1 MTAEKSLRTGRQDL
15 IFGTTAFAIGVAA
28 MLLYAWF
35 FARVMFPYSYDSAS
49 YISAARNLLEGKGLL
64 APTLA
69 DGDQDLQTIFLWPPG
84 YPLLIYLFSFVLGTP
99 YAAALFVSRLSL
111 ALVPVAAFWLVRPY
125 CTPGRALLLSLLFW
139 TPLGLM
145 GNAYDTGSDA
155 PFFLFALLSTGA
167 FLRGIDRNDVRFLA
181 ASGALGGASL
191 AIRNI
196 GLFLLASQA
205 VILIVASFEE
215 KFDLKLVFRRAASWG
230 FAAAIPA
237 AALLIWNW
245 TQFGTLSP
253 YDMPPSTV
261 GVMENIGAAM
271 SAYVFDSFP
280 HGQWFAS
287 RYVWVIAILF
297 TLVVLLLLRGT
308 FVRYEQDNPLCRFT
322 LLAVIYAVLGTIMTV
337 AARTRYQWGEP
348 IGIRHI
354 AQYDSFLI
362 ASALIWLGRFWS
374 VQRRTASAVIAAIIL
389 VIVGGRAWFFVQ
401 RYQYLS
407 PASKQPSVSLM
418 GNDREAQK
426 VILHYSRSPQLYDL
440 AARISP
446 ACHVSTNLYTV
457 MDSILGQ
464 NAHDLDE
471 KQLIALDRLYM
482 EILNDRA
489 KTRPALIVLGQT
501 PVIRK
506 TSATW
511 RQALQNALPDFRL
524 LSFDPKSLIVLE
536 SVKGGCLR

>member
-1 MTAEKSLRTGRQDL
+1 MARSGRQDL
-15 IFGTTAFAIGVAA
+15 IFGAAAFAIGVAA
-28 MLLYAWF
+28 MLLYARF
-35 FARVMFPYSYDSAS
+35 FSEVIFPYSYDGAA

-69 DGDQDLQTIFLWPPG
+69 DGDEDLQTISLWPPG
-84 YPLLIYLFSFVLGTP
+84 YPLLIYLFSFVVGTP
-99 YAAALFVSRLSL
+99 YEAALFVSRLSL

-125 CTPGRALLLSLLFW
+125 CSQVRALLLSLLFW
-139 TPLGLM
+139 TPLGLI

-155 PFFLFALLSTGA
+155 PFFLFALLSSGA
-167 FLRGIDRNDVRFLA
+167 FLRGIDRNDVRFLIV
-181 ASGALGGASL
+181 SGALGGASL
-191 AIRNI
+191 VIRNI

-205 VILIVASFEE
+205 AVLIIASVGE
-215 KFDLKLVFRRAASWG
+215 KFDLKLVFRRTASWG
-230 FAAAIPA
+230 FAAAIPT

-261 GVMENIGAAM
+261 GVMENIGAAIG
-271 SAYVFDSFP
+271 AYSLDSFP
-280 HGQWFAS
+280 HIQWLAS
-287 RYVWVIAILF
+287 QHVWVIAILF
-297 TLVVLLLLRGT
+297 AFVVLSLLRGA
-308 FVRYEQDNPLCRFT
+308 FVRYDQDKPLCRFI
-322 LLAVIYAVLGTIMTV
+322 LLAVAYAVLGTIMTV

-348 IGIRHI
+348 ISLRHI

-362 ASALIWLGRFWS
+362 ASALIWLGRFWTAG
-374 VQRRTASAVIAAIIL
+374 RRTAGAVITATVL
-389 VIVGGRAWFFVQ
+389 VIVGGRAWFLAQ

-418 GNDREAQK
+418 GTDREAQNA
-426 VILHYSRSPQLYDL
+426 IMHYSRLPQLHDL

-446 ACHVSTNLYTV
+446 GCHVTTNLYTI
-457 MDSILGQ
+457 MDSTLGQ

-489 KTRPALIVLGQT
+489 KSRPALIVLGQT
-501 PVIRK
+501 PLLRNVP
-506 TSATW
+506 ATW
-511 RQALQNALPDFRL
+511 RQDLEHALPDFQLRT
-524 LSFDPKSLIVLE
+524 FDPASLIVLE
-536 SVKGGCLR
+536 SSKGRCLR

>member
-15 IFGTTAFAIGVAA
+15 VFYAAAFGIGLAA

-191 AIRNI
+191 VIRNI

-205 VILIVASFEE
+205 VVLIIASVDD
-215 KFDLKLVFRRAASWG
+215 KFDLKLMFRRAASWG

-237 AALLIWNW
+237 AALLMWNW

-261 GVMENIGAAM
+261 GAVENIGAAM
-271 SAYVFDSFP
+271 GAYAFDSFP

-287 RYVWVIAILF
+287 HYPWVIAILF
-297 TLVVLLLLRGT
+297 ALVVLPLFRGT
-308 FVRYEQDNPLCRFT
+308 FVRYEQDKPLCRFT

-337 AARTRYQWGEP
+337 VARTRYQWGEP
-348 IGIRHI
+348 ISIRHI

-374 VQRRTASAVIAAIIL
+374 VQRRTAGAVIAAIVL
-389 VIVGGRAWFFVQ
+389 AIVGGRAWFFVQ

-407 PASKQPSVSLM
+407 PASKQPSVSSM
-418 GNDREAQK
+418 GNDREAQNA
-426 VILHYSRSPQLYDL
+426 ILHYSRLPQLQDL

-446 ACHVSTNLYTV
+446 GCHVSTNLYTV
-457 MDSILGQ
+457 MDSVLGQ

-524 LSFDPKSLIVLE
+524 LRFDPASLIVLE
-536 SVKGGCLR
+536 SAKGGCLR

>member
-1 MTAEKSLRTGRQDL
+1 MVRTGRQDL
-15 IFGTTAFAIGVAA
+15 IFGAAAFAIGVAA
-28 MLLYAWF
+28 MLLYARF
-35 FARVMFPYSYDSAS
+35 FSAVMFPYSYDSAS

-69 DGDQDLQTIFLWPPG
+69 DGDEDLQTISLWPPG

-125 CTPGRALLLSLLFW
+125 CTQGRALLLSLLFW

-155 PFFLFALLSTGA
+155 PFFLFALLSSGA
-167 FLRGIDRNDVRFLA
+167 FLRGIDRTDLRLLA
-181 ASGALGGASL
+181 ASGALGGTSL
-191 AIRNI
+191 VIRNV
-196 GLFLLASQA
+196 GFFLLAAQA
-205 VILIVASFEE
+205 AVLLIASLGG
-215 KFDLKLVFRRAASWG
+215 KFDLKQMFRRAASWG
-230 FAAAIPA
+230 LAAAIPV
-237 AALLIWNW
+237 AALLLWNW

-271 SAYVFDSFP
+271 GAYSFDSLP
-280 HGQWFAS
+280 HLQWLAS
-287 RYVWVIAILF
+287 QYGWVIAILF
-297 TLVVLLLLRGT
+297 ASAVLLLLRGT
-308 FVRYEQDNPLCRFT
+308 FARYDQDKPLCRFA
-322 LLAVIYAVLGTIMTV
+322 LLAVLYAVLGTIMTV

-348 IGIRHI
+348 ISVRHI

-362 ASALIWLGRFWS
+362 AGVLIWLGRFWTAR
-374 VQRRTASAVIAAIIL
+374 QRTVSAVIAATVL

-401 RYQYLS
+401 RYQYLN
-407 PASKQPSVSLM
+407 PASKQSSVSLM
-418 GNDREAQK
+418 GNDREAQN
-426 VILHYSRSPQLYDL
+426 VIMHYSGLPQLRAL

-446 ACHVSTNLYTV
+446 GCHVSTNLFTV
-457 MDSILGQ
+457 MDSTLGQ

-471 KQLIALDRLYM
+471 KQFVALDRLYM

-501 PVIRK
+501 QAVRNTP
-506 TSATW
+506 ATW
-511 RQALQNALPDFRL
+511 LQGLQAALPDFRL
-524 LSFDPKSLIVLE
+524 LTSDPASLIVLE
-536 SVKGGCLR
+536 SSRGGCLR